1 MLFLISTGNLFST
14 KSSFKLTTIKRFKNP
29 TEIGKQKW
37 SINKDIKKLS
47 TTSIKDLI
55 G

>member
-1 MLFLISTGNLFST
+1 MLFLISIGNLFST
-14 KSSFKLTTIKRFKNP
+14 KSSFKLTIKRFKNP

-47 TTSIKDLI
+47 TPASRI
-55 G
+55 

>member
-1 MLFLISTGNLFST
+1 MLFLISIGNLFST
-14 KSSFKLTTIKRFKNP
+14 KSSFKLTIKRFKNP

-37 SINKDIKKLS
+37 SINKEAQYP
-47 TTSIKDLI
+47 SIKDLI